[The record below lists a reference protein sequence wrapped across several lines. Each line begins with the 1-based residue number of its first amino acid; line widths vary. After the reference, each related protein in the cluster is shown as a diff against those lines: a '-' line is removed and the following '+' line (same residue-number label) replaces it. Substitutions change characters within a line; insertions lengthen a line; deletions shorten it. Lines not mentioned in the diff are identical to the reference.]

1 MFLAASNIDRVSA
14 WPSDK
19 NSGES
24 KQDRPSFPSA
34 EAKLC
39 TRRACGIGQ
48 LQRSG
53 AGGSSLPAPSRSAPS
68 VPGLEEATMEGSISG
83 PSEKRVAVVTGG
95 NRGMGLEICRQ
106 LAGHG
111 LAVVLTARDDKRG
124 AEAAETLREEGLSDV
139 AFHQL
144 EISEPASAARLA
156 AFVKKK
162 FGKLDILVNNA
173 GVLGVTTDVGDP
185 ATLQETLAGKDGME
199 RAEWLRQRT
208 TQTTQDAEDCL
219 RINYHGNKTVTEALL
234 PLLRSSSDGRIVNVT
249 SAWGLLRYFSGDELR
264 RELDDVANLTT
275 QRLDEM
281 SDLFLEDLGKGN
293 GALERRGWPADP
305 VYAAYMASKAL
316 VCAYTRVIA
325 REEGAALR
333 VNCVHPGYVLTGMN
347 DYTGV
352 LTAAEGAAAA
362 VAVALAEKG
371 GVTGAYFDRTE
382 LGASFV

>member
-1 MFLAASNIDRVSA
+1 MRIRCFRSWIVDSGSATRQSWFLNRS
-14 WPSDK
+14 
-19 NSGES
+19 S
-24 KQDRPSFPSA
+24 KQKPVPCISTPSVPPS
-34 EAKLC
+34 
-39 TRRACGIGQ
+39 Q
-48 LQRSG
+48 L
-53 AGGSSLPAPSRSAPS
+53 LPAPVKIHVSRSMPPTLVPRSRSSFPPYRKHGNYAHTAP
-68 VPGLEEATMEGSISG
+68 
-83 PSEKRVAVVTGG
+83 
-95 NRGMGLEICRQ
+95 Q
-106 LAGHG
+106 
-111 LAVVLTARDDKRG
+111 
-124 AEAAETLREEGLSDV
+124 
-139 AFHQL
+139 
-144 EISEPASAARLA
+144 
-156 AFVKKK
+156 
-162 FGKLDILVNNA
+162 VNNA

-185 ATLQETLAGKDGME
+185 ATLQETLAGMDGME

-208 TQTTQDAEDCL
+208 TQTAQDAEDCL

-281 SDLFLEDLGKGN
+281 SGLFLEDLGTGN

-333 VNCVHPGYVLTGMN
+333 VNCVHPGYVVTGMN
-347 DYTGV
+347 DYTGI

-362 VAVALAEKG
+362 VVVALAEKG